1 MTLEEKKRRI
11 ETMRRKFRGLHQ
23 EMMETA
29 ERMRKRLEPNH
40 RHPEKTLW

>member
-1 MTLEEKKRRI
+1 MTLEKQKRRI
-11 ETMRRKFRGLHQ
+11 EIMRRKFRAEHQ

-29 ERMRKRLEPNH
+29 ERLRKRFEPDH